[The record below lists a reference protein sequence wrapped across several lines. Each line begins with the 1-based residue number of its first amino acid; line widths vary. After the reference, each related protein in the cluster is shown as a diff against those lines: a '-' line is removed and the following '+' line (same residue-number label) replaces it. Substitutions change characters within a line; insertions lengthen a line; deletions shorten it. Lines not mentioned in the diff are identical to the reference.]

1 MTIVAEAD
9 NIAKNVLYTGW
20 DSRQCVAFL
29 LFSGLR
35 EPLDSSY
42 EHCKNIMCNV

>member
-1 MTIVAEAD
+1 MTIAVEAD
-9 NIAKNVLYTGW
+9 NIAKNAMYTGW

-35 EPLDSSY
+35 EALDSSH
-42 EHCKNIMCNV
+42 EHAKL